1 MPQIAERVCTLR
13 SLIDRGC
20 EIVRRLEKISV
31 TNSRGVW
38 NSRKA
43 WKKVKILKAKGRVGF

>member
-13 SLIDRGC
+13 SLVDRGC
-20 EIVRRLEKISV
+20 EIVMRLEKISV

-38 NSRKA
+38 NSRKS
-43 WKKVKILKAKGRVGF
+43 WKKGKILKAKGRVGF